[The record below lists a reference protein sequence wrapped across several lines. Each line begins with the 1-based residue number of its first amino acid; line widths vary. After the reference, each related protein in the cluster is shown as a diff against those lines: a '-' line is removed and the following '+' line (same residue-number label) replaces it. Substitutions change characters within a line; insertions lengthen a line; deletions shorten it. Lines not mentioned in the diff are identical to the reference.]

1 VCGEFCAS
9 YVCPACVFA
18 CACPLALS
26 LVCRA
31 DNFWT
36 TTNSPPQRVVTPP
49 RKEGLTPLTLPV
61 CVTGVLHGRK
71 RWYVEWWLSDLHD
84 LCTRFLSRSPEY
96 QHNTCMILQSNDDT
110 LGFCRKVLGGE
121 FSGLYQLHGRQVLA
135 GGWCSV

>member
-1 VCGEFCAS
+1 MCGKLF
-9 YVCPACVFA
+9 VILRACVRMPSRPLSRVPRRQLLLDHNELAAAA
-18 CACPLALS
+18 CGHSPAQRRFNPTHLA
-26 LVCRA
+26 
-31 DNFWT
+31 
-36 TTNSPPQRVVTPP
+36 
-49 RKEGLTPLTLPV
+49 V

-110 LGFCRKVLGGE
+110 LVFRRKVLGGE
-121 FSGLYQLHGRQVLA
+121 FSGLYQLQGRKVLA

>member
-1 VCGEFCAS
+1 
-9 YVCPACVFA
+9 VCPACVLA
-18 CACPLALS
+18 CACPRDLS

-31 DNFWT
+31 DNFSWT

-71 RWYVEWWLSDLHD
+71 RWYVEWWLSDLHG

-110 LGFCRKVLGGE
+110 LVFRRKVLGGE
-121 FSGLYQLHGRQVLA
+121 FSGLHRLQARQVP
-135 GGWCSV
+135 GDCRC